1 MFGRL
6 VSHSLEVLSNS
17 IGFTPRHCAI
27 AWITSTSVANHLGIT
42 AEPDSLCSDRNRSS
56 AHMALSVKSTSMLS
70 TRLARSACTS
80 PGSDET
86 VIKQSTSAAI
96 SRRPFLSESK
106 SARKRLLVYRSGS
119 ENVSGSKALTTIVK
133 IRVIALFCSASFA
146 GPTAALKRPTLGNT
160 MSSFAWQMS
169 IIGSIRSAA
178 TGILHSR
185 SRSVRRQVLAGS
197 PSAMSFSCDMSSI
210 LGSAAGGAASAVSA
224 SSMDMAM
231 ALASSSCDGVISS
244 SFSSFS
250 AAASFSSAMI
260 VSSVSSRSTS
270 RSSSFPVSFAAAS
283 SPQPNSRPASARRV
297 GSAHARSIA
306 RRFSLSSAAARSSRM
321 RTPAV
326 SLAPPTGLAK
336 DPTELDS
343 TGTSESSAS
352 KPRRSRS
359 SAHTA
364 YVTSGSSSAS
374 APAPSISDTISSV
387 ASPSRPCSL

>member
-27 AWITSTSVANHLGIT
+27 ACITSTSVANHLGIT
-42 AEPDSLCSDRNRSS
+42 AEPDSLCSERNRSS

-146 GPTAALKRPTLGNT
+146 GPTAALKRLTQGNT

-244 SFSSFS
+244 SFSSFFS
-250 AAASFSSAMI
+250 SFFTTASATGGEKLDFLLPAPTAPSSGNGTASALAAAPFFFSSFFSTASTM
-260 VSSVSSRSTS
+260 VSGTSCSRVWNPSGAS
-270 RSSSFPVSFAAAS
+270 VSFAWS
-283 SPQPNSRPASARRV
+283 SLSWSRV
-297 GSAHARSIA
+297 G
-306 RRFSLSSAAARSSRM
+306 
-321 RTPAV
+321 
-326 SLAPPTGLAK
+326 
-336 DPTELDS
+336 
-343 TGTSESSAS
+343 
-352 KPRRSRS
+352 
-359 SAHTA
+359 
-364 YVTSGSSSAS
+364 
-374 APAPSISDTISSV
+374 
-387 ASPSRPCSL
+387 